1 MRKTR
6 IPGRATTSIRRI
18 VAVAAIAAGAAVVA
32 GPRAEAGLEVVFGE
46 VYCHATAAGPPRYF
60 HSGVAGAAA
69 SASDGRRNAWSSL
82 DDVVRRRLARRTLD
96 DLAAEFARHVSEH
109 HAVDTPLTSH
119 CDLTPVDAADAEIAA
134 AAYFR
139 AGAPVSYSSA
149 GKVAVAWMPDFKAA
163 LRRHAWTGAASA
175 AGQ

>member
-6 IPGRATTSIRRI
+6 TPRRAMTSVRRI
-18 VAVAAIAAGAAVVA
+18 VAVAAVAAGVGVAAA
-32 GPRAEAGLEVVFGE
+32 PRAHAELQVVFGD

-69 SASDGRRNAWSSL
+69 SVSGGRRNAWSSL
-82 DDVVRRRLARRTLD
+82 DAAGRRRLERLTLD
-96 DLAAEFARHVSEH
+96 DLAAEFARHVAER
-109 HAVDTPLTSH
+109 HAVDTLLASH

-139 AGAPVSYSSA
+139 AGAPVPYPSA
-149 GKVAVAWMPDFKAA
+149 GKVAVAWRPDFK
-163 LRRHAWTGAASA
+163 RVVERHAWAVATPAAE
-175 AGQ
+175 Q